1 MRSLLGL
8 QIVLAMTQK
17 RRWTDGSTRVVEGAH
32 DLRKDSL
39 RKDSHNAKETTRIL
53 GTLSPTSPDKAARAE

>member
-1 MRSLLGL
+1 MELTSLVSG
-8 QIVLAMTQK
+8 MTE
-17 RRWTDGSTRVVEGAH
+17 SEGAH

-53 GTLSPTSPDKAARAE
+53 GTLSPTSPDKDARPE